1 MASII
6 SISGW
11 GVIKCLKVSLHRH
24 EMVIEPLAGWRDDGM
39 LSIEL
44 RGFLLSSTFNLDIK
58 QLDWFGGSVG

>member
-1 MASII
+1 
-6 SISGW
+6 
-11 GVIKCLKVSLHRH
+11 
-24 EMVIEPLAGWRDDGM
+24 MVIEPLAGWRDDGM